1 MLSIKNQITLHSE
14 APVAPE
20 GFSIPDGATPIA
32 NATLTEG
39 NVRGLVLRFSSGSYL
54 FVSSSRIDQIDGRLM
69 ASLLGK
75 SGRPKLEDKGK
86 RQAVYLDEQSIA
98 AARQL
103 GAGNISKGIRSA
115 LAIVE
120 KSN

>member
-75 SGRPKLEDKGK
+75 SGRPKLEDKAK
-86 RQAVYLDEQSIA
+86 RQAIYLDDQSIA
-98 AARQL
+98 VAKRL
-103 GAGNISKGIRSA
+103 GAGNVSKGIRFA
-115 LAIVE
+115 LAAAE
-120 KSN
+120 MAS